1 MRCIILDDEP
11 LAREGIEILVKQIP
25 ELILLGSFGDA
36 DIATEFMLANPI
48 DLLFLDIQMPEVNGI
63 EFAKKLPDDTLII
76 FTTAYSN
83 YALDSYDVDAIDY
96 LIKPISIDRFKKAVQ
111 KAQSYYDLLRLRNDN
126 CQISSIDADSI
137 FVKSGRKFFNVL
149 INDILFIEGLKDYVV
164 LHMNEHKIVVNIT
177 MKSILSQMPDSI
189 FIQVNKSYIINIKQI
204 DSFDSNDIFIKQ
216 HEISI
221 GTSYRSF
228 FFEKILSRKVLKK

>member
-11 LAREGIEILVKQIP
+11 LAREGIEILIKQIP
-25 ELILLGSFGDA
+25 ELILIGSFGDA
-36 DIATEFMLANPI
+36 DIAAEFMLTNSV

-63 EFAKKLPDDTLII
+63 EFAKKLSDDTSVI

-83 YALDSYDVDAIDY
+83 YALDSYEVDAIDY
-96 LIKPISIDRFKKAVQ
+96 LVKPISIGRFKKAVE

-126 CQISSIDADSI
+126 FQVSNIDSDSI
-137 FVKSGRKFFNVL
+137 FVKSGHKFFNVS
-149 INDILFIEGLKDYVV
+149 INDILYIEGLKDYVV
-164 LHMNEHKIVVNIT
+164 LHMEGQKIVVNIT
-177 MKSILSQMPDSI
+177 MKSILSQMPDQT

-204 DSFDSNDIFIKQ
+204 DSFDSNDIVIKG

-221 GTSYRSF
+221 GSSYRSF
-228 FFEKILSRKVLKK
+228 FFEKILSKKILRK